1 MKPRLSSLKI
11 ENFRMLENLEIKRLG
26 NVNLIVGK
34 NNSGKSTVLEALR
47 VYAGCANPD
56 LLEKI
61 SLSRYER
68 QSVKAVSLDDK
79 KIETFPRHYQH
90 FFSGRKFPHSDSITI
105 SIGGIGGDTL
115 KIHHSLLERYEKT
128 MKTIS
133 DALLKKDYLKIET
146 DINSDSATFKGF
158 VFKNDAGYPDINI
171 WIMPNNKDDGYL
183 EYFIKDNIIENKKD
197 KLQASLFEYAIDC
210 FSKIPDKQVI
220 QHRDIDKSKSEIA
233 TWLAFQKKPQYSL
246 AAVVNLIDFTQHTA
260 KNLMDWL
267 KDTFPKTKNL

>member
-1 MKPRLSSLKI
+1 MTIRKENILKDYVLLVEGKSDKEFFETLFRNK
-11 ENFRMLENLEIKRLG
+11 ENELLGDKKIPMFILVPDELNPDSGNNKTNLIKELIVQINSFKDANLKRLG
-26 NVNLIVGK
+26 VIVDADFK
-34 NNSGKSTVLEALR
+34 NIN
-47 VYAGCANPD
+47 N
-56 LLEKI
+56 
-61 SLSRYER
+61 
-68 QSVKAVSLDDK
+68 
-79 KIETFPRHYQH
+79 
-90 FFSGRKFPHSDSITI
+90 
-105 SIGGIGGDTL
+105 GGV
-115 KIHHSLLERYEKT
+115 EKT

-146 DINSDSATFKGF
+146 SINSDSATFKGF

-267 KDTFPKTKNL
+267 KDTFPKTENL